1 MVRPENDQAGRDYWD
16 SVWMDAE
23 LPAPV
28 DHTDQDFR
36 NYLNRRLADYFDRV
50 LAALPP
56 GARLLEVGCGRSAWL
71 PYFAR
76 RYPVTVAGIDYS
88 EPGCAAEREVLRR
101 AGVSGE
107 VIHADLFDP
116 PAETLGAFDAV
127 LSFGVVEH
135 FEDTTG
141 CIEAIARFAKP
152 GGIVVTTIPNL
163 TGSVGLL
170 QRVINPDVF
179 AIHVPLTAPALAE
192 AHRNAGLRVES
203 SGYLLSTNFGV
214 ANLHGVPDSFRARC
228 FAAALLQLTRVSKL
242 VWMFEGRYRP
252 LPATRTFAPYAACC
266 ARRAF

>member
-1 MVRPENDQAGRDYWD
+1 MAQPRNDQAGRDYWD
-16 SVWMDAE
+16 SVWTDAE

-28 DHTDQDFR
+28 DHADPNFR
-36 NYLNRRLADYFDRV
+36 NYINRVLAAYLDRP

-56 GARLLEVGCGRSAWL
+56 GARLLEVGCARSAWL

-76 RYPVTVAGIDYS
+76 RYPLTVTGIDYS

-101 AGVSGE
+101 ADVKGE

-116 PAETLGAFDAV
+116 PAHTLGAFDAV

-135 FEDTTG
+135 FEDTAG

-152 GGIVVTTIPNL
+152 GGIVVTTIPNM
-163 TGSVGLL
+163 TGCVGLL
-170 QRVINPDVF
+170 QRLFNPAVF

-192 AHRNAGLRVES
+192 AHRSAGLRVES

-214 ANLHGVPDSFRARC
+214 VNLHGLPDSPRTRG
-228 FAAALLQLTRVSKL
+228 FAAALLQLTRLSKL
-242 VWMFEGRYRP
+242 VWMLEGRFRP
-252 LPATRTFAPYAACC
+252 LPATRAFAPYAVCC
-266 ARRAF
+266 ARR

>member
-1 MVRPENDQAGRDYWD
+1 MVRTRNDQAGRDYWD
-16 SVWMDAE
+16 SVWTDAD

-28 DHTDQDFR
+28 DHTDPHFR
-36 NYLNRRLADYFDRV
+36 NYVNRALAAYFDRA

-56 GARLLEVGCGRSAWL
+56 AARLLEVGCARSEWL
-71 PYFAR
+71 PYFAQ
-76 RYPVTVAGIDYS
+76 RYPVTVTGLDYS

-101 AGVSGE
+101 AGVSGD

-141 CIEAIARFAKP
+141 CIEAIGHFARP
-152 GGIVVTTIPNL
+152 GGIVVTTIPNM
-163 TGSVGLL
+163 TGFVGLL
-170 QRVINPDVF
+170 QRVVNPAVF

-214 ANLHGVPDSFRARC
+214 VNLHGVSDSPRTRRI
-228 FAAALLQLTRVSKL
+228 AAALLQLTRVSKL
-242 VWMFEGRYRP
+242 AWMIEGRSRP
-252 LPATRTFAPYAACC
+252 LPATRAFAPYAACC
-266 ARRAF
+266 ARR